1 MWGAPRE
8 TGRAW
13 WAAAGL
19 IVACLTPAPASGGS
33 ISISMTA
40 GAELREGQLAVQ
52 LTVRN
57 QGDEAAQSVTPTVR
71 FGEHE
76 ARGTGTQALAPQQSF
91 EETLR
96 VPAGDLGPGRWP
108 CRIAVDYTD
117 ANHYPFQALH
127 VLLVTVGNPPPAKVL
142 ISGITGTRVSG
153 RGTLEI
159 KLKNL
164 TAEARTPALQLFAPD
179 SLEVAGEPPAITLD
193 GWEEESVSLPLIN
206 RTALAG
212 SSLPV
217 FAAVQY
223 DDAGVHQA
231 VVAHALIEVVPAQ
244 SFFAEHRGLLA
255 LAALVLVVG
264 WAGFLAARR
273 ARRA

>member
-57 QGDEAAQSVTPTVR
+57 QGDEAAQSVTSTVR

-76 ARGTGTQALAPQQSF
+76 ARGTGTQALVPQQSF
-91 EETLR
+91 EETLS

-142 ISGITGTRVSG
+142 ISGMTGTRVSG

-231 VVAHALIEVVPAQ
+231 VVAHALIEVVPAL
-244 SFFAEHRGLLA
+244 SFITGNRAALG
-255 LAALVLVVG
+255 LAALVLVFA